1 MTSPLT
7 PAEIETLRD
16 TLNKHVEDRP
26 ELNAAVAILNRLSPP
41 APEVDEATVWTRKV
55 LHAHQRAMTPPD
67 SGWGNM
73 SYEKGSYDHLD
84 VFKAPCQVLSELI
97 ASKDAEIAKAQ
108 LWAMEQ
114 HKCADEYASELAALR
129 AENERLKGDV
139 LPPDGYKNLHI
150 AARDC
155 IFDANGLGRIEDGW
169 LLLESV
175 NVSVTSKAAERNT
188 AEPATDTAPVV
199 EVTVDG
205 GMDAEAVEQA
215 ELLWAQL
222 PVIRK
227 WTSIPTHEKALV
239 CHLLSTYR
247 TEAEARG
254 RREALENAIEIATQ
268 QGDDEWSGS
277 NPGCMKSCIDIADKL
292 KRLMTEGK

>member
-1 MTSPLT
+1 MVADMELS
-7 PAEIETLRD
+7 AEDIATLRLAISYAPSKSKAGSD
-16 TLNKHVEDRP
+16 AL
-26 ELNAAVAILNRLSPP
+26 AILNRLPP
-41 APEVDEATVWTRKV
+41 PEQEQPDEATVWATKTLASINISRSR
-55 LHAHQRAMTPPD
+55 LIAAAR
-67 SGWGNM
+67 
-73 SYEKGSYDHLD
+73 
-84 VFKAPCQVLSELI
+84 QVLSELV

-222 PVIRK
+222 PVNRK
-227 WTSIPTHEKALV
+227 WISIPTHEKALV
-239 CHLLSTYR
+239 CHLLSTYH

-254 RREALENAIEIATQ
+254 RRAALEKT
-268 QGDDEWSGS
+268 DDEWREIIRKVFAAAKICPAHYSY
-277 NPGCMKSCIDIADKL
+277 NPLAAIREL
-292 KRLMTEGK
+292 KRLMTDGK